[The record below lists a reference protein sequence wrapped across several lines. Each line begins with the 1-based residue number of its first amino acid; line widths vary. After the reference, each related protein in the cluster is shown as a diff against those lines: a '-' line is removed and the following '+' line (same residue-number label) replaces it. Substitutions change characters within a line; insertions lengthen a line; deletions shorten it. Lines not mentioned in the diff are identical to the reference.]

1 MGEPSLLKKGK
12 EFHRKVQQDWESTA
26 KDGKICPE
34 HTVSLISKRST
45 HKRQGRLDIFVDDV
59 GDFISIIEIK
69 STDWDAVKP
78 KNRKKLL
85 GSHKRQVWRYIDR
98 YLDVEKVDVCPGI
111 IYKSPP
117 STPGL
122 REEIEDFIFLAD
134 NLPESDALNGIH
146 SKEGE
151 EEISSGSTL
160 GDFRIISQL

>member
-1 MGEPSLLKKGK
+1 MAEPRLLKEGK
-12 EFHRKVQQDWESTA
+12 EFHRKVQHDWELTA
-26 KDGKICPE
+26 KDGKICSE
-34 HTVSLISKRST
+34 NTVYLVPKKSI

-59 GDFISIIEIK
+59 GDFVSIIEIK

-85 GSHKRQVWRYIDR
+85 GSHKRQIWGYIDR

-122 REEIEDFIFLAD
+122 REEIEGY
-134 NLPESDALNGIH
+134 LNKWGLQVVWY
-146 SKEGE
+146 E
-151 EEISSGSTL
+151 E
-160 GDFRIISQL
+160 